1 MKKRLFSY
9 YQNRLGYESSLDSE
23 RSDDVDC
30 EHFIT
35 HRRKGFSLVEIIIV
49 IAIMAI
55 LIGVI
60 ALAVIPNIFR
70 SRESKDLTTINNVLS
85 AATTAVANAKI
96 ETPTKV
102 AVKLSP
108 DSYACPADGTT
119 GGGPD
124 GFKSNFDEALAGSI
138 SLGSGP
144 AKGEDINIV
153 ITGKL
158 VEVIVGGEDKAHAAL
173 CEYTDSDTGSG
184 RQPFYVS
191 N

>member
-9 YQNRLGYESSLDSE
+9 YQNRLGYKSSLDSD
-23 RSDDVDC
+23 RSDDVVC
-30 EHFIT
+30 ERFIK
-35 HRRKGFSLVEIIIV
+35 HGRKGFSLVEIIIV

-96 ETPTKV
+96 ETPSKV
-102 AVKLSP
+102 VVKLSP
-108 DSYACPADGTT
+108 DTYTCPADGAT

-144 AKGEDINIV
+144 TKDKDINIV

-158 VEVIVGGEDKAHAAL
+158 IEVIVGGDKKADAVL
-173 CEYTDSDTGSG
+173 CEYTDNDTGSG

>member
-1 MKKRLFSY
+1 MKKRSLSY
-9 YQNRLGYESSLDSE
+9 CRYVLSSKPFLNSDNLDALKCKHISK
-23 RSDDVDC
+23 RV
-30 EHFIT
+30 
-35 HRRKGFSLVEIIIV
+35 RKGFSLVEIIIV

-96 ETPTKV
+96 ETPSKV
-102 AVKLSP
+102 VIKLSP
-108 DSYACPADGTT
+108 DAYTCPADGTT

-124 GFKSNFDEALAGSI
+124 GFKANFDETLAGSI
-138 SLGSGP
+138 SLGSGVT
-144 AKGEDINIV
+144 KGKEINIV
-153 ITGKL
+153 ITGTL
-158 VEVIVGGEDKAHAAL
+158 VEVIVGGQDKSHAVL